1 MKRKFFIK
9 ILVKTTG
16 AFIIPLGRG
25 EFVLPEASEVEDCA
39 LLQSE
44 IRNGRVE
51 FVKAEDSVEPAAEVE
66 AEPVVEVESEPVV
79 EVESEPVVEPQ
90 PVRRGKRNR

>member
-1 MKRKFFIK
+1 MK

-51 FVKAEDSVEPAAEVE
+51 LVKAEDS
-66 AEPVVEVESEPVV
+66 AEPVVEVED
-79 EVESEPVVEPQ
+79 EPVVEPQ

>member
-1 MKRKFFIK
+1 MK

-44 IRNGRVE
+44 IRNGLVE
-51 FVKAEDSVEPAAEVE
+51 LVKAEVEAEPAAEVE
-66 AEPVVEVESEPVV
+66 A
-79 EVESEPVVEPQ
+79 EPVVEPQ

>member
-1 MKRKFFIK
+1 MK

-25 EFVLPEASEVEDCA
+25 EFVLPESSEVEDCA

-51 FVKAEDSVEPAAEVE
+51 LVKAEDS
-66 AEPVVEVESEPVV
+66 AEPVVEVEA
-79 EVESEPVVEPQ
+79 EPVVEPQ

>member
-1 MKRKFFIK
+1 MK

-51 FVKAEDSVEPAAEVE
+51 LVKAEDSAEPAAEVE
-66 AEPVVEVESEPVV
+66 AEPAAEVEADEVKTEAEPVA
-79 EVESEPVVEPQ
+79 EAQ
-90 PVRRGKRNR
+90 PARRGRRNR

>member
-1 MKRKFFIK
+1 MK

-16 AFIIPLGRG
+16 AFIIPLGHG

-51 FVKAEDSVEPAAEVE
+51 MVKVEASAEPVAEAE
-66 AEPVVEVESEPVV
+66 AEPIVEA
-79 EVESEPVVEPQ
+79 Q
-90 PVRRGKRNR
+90 PARRNKRNR

>member
-1 MKRKFFIK
+1 MK

-51 FVKAEDSVEPAAEVE
+51 LLKAEDSAEPAAEVE
-66 AEPVVEVESEPVV
+66 PAAEIEA
-79 EVESEPVVEPQ
+79 EPVVEPQ
-90 PVRRGKRNR
+90 TARRGRRNR

>member
-1 MKRKFFIK
+1 MKV
-9 ILVKTTG
+9 LVKTTG

-44 IRNGRVE
+44 IRNGRAEV
-51 FVKAEDSVEPAAEVE
+51 VKAEDSAEPAAEVE
-66 AEPVVEVESEPVV
+66 AEL
-79 EVESEPVVEPQ
+79 VVEPQ
-90 PVRRGKRNR
+90 PARRGRRNR

>member
-1 MKRKFFIK
+1 MK

-51 FVKAEDSVEPAAEVE
+51 LVKAEDSAEPAAEVE
-66 AEPVVEVESEPVV
+66 PAAEIEAA
-79 EVESEPVVEPQ
+79 PVVEPQ
-90 PVRRGKRNR
+90 PARRGRRNR

>member
-1 MKRKFFIK
+1 MK

-51 FVKAEDSVEPAAEVE
+51 LVKVE
-66 AEPVVEVESEPVV
+66 AEPVAEPDDEVETE
-79 EVESEPVVEPQ
+79 EEPVVEPQ
-90 PVRRGKRNR
+90 PARRGRRNR

>member
-1 MKRKFFIK
+1 MK

-51 FVKAEDSVEPAAEVE
+51 LVKAEDSAEPVAEVEAEPVAEVE
-66 AEPVVEVESEPVV
+66 AEPVVE
-79 EVESEPVVEPQ
+79 PQ
-90 PVRRGKRNR
+90 PARRGRRNR

>member
-1 MKRKFFIK
+1 MK

-51 FVKAEDSVEPAAEVE
+51 LVTVE
-66 AEPVVEVESEPVV
+66 AEPVAEPADEVETEEEPVA
-79 EVESEPVVEPQ
+79 ETQ
-90 PVRRGKRNR
+90 PARRGRRNR

>member
-1 MKRKFFIK
+1 MK

-16 AFIIPLGRG
+16 AFIIPLGHG

-44 IRNGRVE
+44 ILNGRVE
-51 FVKAEDSVEPAAEVE
+51 LVKAEDSVEPAAEVE
-66 AEPVVEVESEPVV
+66 AEPVVE
-79 EVESEPVVEPQ
+79 PQ

>member
-1 MKRKFFIK
+1 MK

-16 AFIIPLGRG
+16 AFIIPLGHG

-51 FVKAEDSVEPAAEVE
+51 VVKAEASAEPVVEAE
-66 AEPVVEVESEPVV
+66 AEPVVET
-79 EVESEPVVEPQ
+79 Q
-90 PVRRGKRNR
+90 PARRNKRNR

>member
-1 MKRKFFIK
+1 MK

-16 AFIIPLGRG
+16 AFIIPLGHG

-51 FVKAEDSVEPAAEVE
+51 MVKAEPVVEPVVEAE
-66 AEPVVEVESEPVV
+66 AEPVVET
-79 EVESEPVVEPQ
+79 Q
-90 PVRRGKRNR
+90 PTRRGKRNR

>member
-1 MKRKFFIK
+1 MK

-44 IRNGRVE
+44 IRSGRVE
-51 FVKAEDSVEPAAEVE
+51 LVKTEDSAEPAAEVE
-66 AEPVVEVESEPVV
+66 VEVEPASE
-79 EVESEPVVEPQ
+79 SQ
-90 PVRRGKRNR
+90 PARRGRRNR

>member
-1 MKRKFFIK
+1 MK

-51 FVKAEDSVEPAAEVE
+51 LAKAEDSAEPVVEVEAEPAAEVE
-66 AEPVVEVESEPVV
+66 AEPVVE
-79 EVESEPVVEPQ
+79 PQ
-90 PVRRGKRNR
+90 PARRGRRNR

>member
-1 MKRKFFIK
+1 MK

-51 FVKAEDSVEPAAEVE
+51 LVKSEDSVEPAA
-66 AEPVVEVESEPVV
+66 

>member
-1 MKRKFFIK
+1 MK

-44 IRNGRVE
+44 ILNGRVE
-51 FVKAEDSVEPAAEVE
+51 LVKAEDSSEPAAEVE
-66 AEPVVEVESEPVV
+66 A
-79 EVESEPVVEPQ
+79 EPVVEPQ
-90 PVRRGKRNR
+90 PVRRGKRNK

>member
-1 MKRKFFIK
+1 MK

-16 AFIIPLGRG
+16 SFISPLGRG

-51 FVKAEDSVEPAAEVE
+51 LLKAEDSAEPAAEVE
-66 AEPVVEVESEPVV
+66 AEPVAEVEA
-79 EVESEPVVEPQ
+79 EPVVEPQ
-90 PVRRGKRNR
+90 PARRGRRNR

>member
-1 MKRKFFIK
+1 MK

-51 FVKAEDSVEPAAEVE
+51 LVKVE
-66 AEPVVEVESEPVV
+66 AEPVAEPDDEVETEA
-79 EVESEPVVEPQ
+79 EPVVEPQ
-90 PVRRGKRNR
+90 PARRGRRNR

>member
-1 MKRKFFIK
+1 MK

-16 AFIIPLGRG
+16 AFIIPLGHG

-51 FVKAEDSVEPAAEVE
+51 VVKAE
-66 AEPVVEVESEPVV
+66 AEPVVEAEAEPVV
-79 EVESEPVVEPQ
+79 ETQ
-90 PVRRGKRNR
+90 PTRRGKRNR